1 MSKRKLQS
9 TRRAIL
15 VLESPWALDKSDC
28 YRASVLPF
36 VEGIAKLAE
45 ETDVYHANF
54 YDKKSFK
61 QALES
66 LCTVKFSN
74 AIVYV
79 AAHGDPKSVGG
90 APIANVLFEI
100 GEAATKNGITG
111 VMLGT
116 CFTGGNTLLTEVFM
130 EGTGVRW
137 AAGYSSS
144 TYWLEGTMIDCA
156 IMHRML
162 EIEEFSDRDEIN
174 EQLAYAIA
182 PFSENYH
189 IGKDLS
195 EKYDIRLRD
204 SLQLVVQPTGQG
216 HRARQVTDDVFDICE
231 SWRTTPEL
239 EEA

>member
-1 MSKRKLQS
+1 MSRRKHQS

-90 APIANVLFEI
+90 VPIANVLFEI
-100 GEAATKNGITG
+100 GDAAAKNGITG

-116 CFTGGNTLLTEVFM
+116 CFTGGNATLTEVFM
-130 EGTGVRW
+130 EGTGIRW

-144 TYWLEGTMIDCA
+144 CNWLQGTMIDCSV
-156 IMHRML
+156 ISSML
-162 EIEEFSDRDEIN
+162 DLDDFSKREKIIES
-174 EQLAYAIA
+174 LSYAIS
-182 PFSENYH
+182 PFSESYE
-189 IGKDLS
+189 IGT
-195 EKYDIRLRD
+195 DINEEYPIQLRD
-204 SLQLVVQPTGQG
+204 SLEFVVQPTGSG
-216 HRARQVTDDVFDICE
+216 NRAKQSTDEIFEHCE
-231 SWRTTPEL
+231 DWRTAT
-239 EEA
+239 EEEYS